1 MIPPKELNLFP
12 AVVFVKKRKRIK
24 ARIKKE

>member
-24 ARIKKE
+24 VRIKKE